1 MQDMSARNADLIGTW
16 KLLAFAAEVQATGA
30 KLPIFG
36 PTPRGRLII
45 LESGQMMTVVTAGGQ
60 PPRAAD
66 ADPVKSPGIM
76 AYSGRYEINGDQF
89 TTHADV
95 CSNEAWVGTSLART
109 FKFVGSRL
117 HLSTAWGPSPFDP
130 TTIVRGVSEWEREA

>member
-60 PPRAAD
+60 PPPATDAERA
-66 ADPVKSPGIM
+66 KSPGIV
-76 AYSGRYEINGDQF
+76 AYSGSYEISGDQF
-89 TTHADV
+89 TTHVDV
-95 CSNEAWVGTSLART
+95 SSNDAWVGTSQSRT
-109 FKFVGSRL
+109 FKFVGSLL

-130 TTIVRGVSEWEREA
+130 STVLRGVSEWERET